1 VDPRDPPPTA
11 HQIGLIVS
19 GAGMLICFIAM
30 TRLDHFTRQGTV
42 YLALFFA
49 AFLFYL
55 AAAALTWRRPAPL
68 ALIFAAALLFRAPL
82 WFTEPSLST
91 DVWRYLWD
99 GHLVTN
105 GANPYAERVD
115 SPALDPLNVPLR
127 EHVEHGWM
135 ATPYPPAAVAVFGG
149 VDALIPG
156 SPTAMQV
163 TFSLFDLATGLLI
176 ARLLRR
182 LGRPPGRA
190 LLYLW
195 NPLIVVEFAHGAH
208 VDALMAFL
216 VVLALSLLLARR
228 HTWSAVALALAV
240 LVKLVP
246 LILLPVFVRRWG
258 VWRTLMFALILA
270 LGFVPFAGAGL
281 GLGPGAATGLFG
293 AARIYAAGWRTNDG
307 LFYWLAQTLDPLT
320 SDPVLAAK
328 LAGLLALGGLG
339 LWVMIHSVARSGP
352 ETHRGDGSADRTL
365 IHAALLIAAYL
376 LISPAVFPWYL
387 AWLLALLPLLPLRA
401 DPAARAFAAGWIV
414 FSATVNLSYLFYL
427 DPAHP
432 HEIMW
437 VRPVEYLPL
446 FAFLIAALAL
456 AAGRDHRSITA
467 PSRPDP

>member
-1 VDPRDPPPTA
+1 VDSGDPPPTS
-11 HQIGLIVS
+11 HQIGLILS

-30 TRLDHFTRQGTV
+30 TRLDHFTRQGGA
-42 YLALFFA
+42 YLALFFT

-55 AAAALTWRRPAPL
+55 AAAALAWRGGPRL
-68 ALIFAAALLFRAPL
+68 TALIFAAALLFRAPL

-99 GHLVTN
+99 GHLVTH

-115 SPALDPLNVPLR
+115 SPALDPLGVPLR

-176 ARLLRR
+176 IQLLRR
-182 LGRPPGRA
+182 LGRPPSRV

-228 HTWSAVALALAV
+228 YTWSAVTLAFAALA
-240 LVKLVP
+240 KLIP
-246 LILLPVFVRRWG
+246 LLLLPVFVRRWG
-258 VWRTLMFALILA
+258 LWRTLLFAAIVA
-270 LGFVPFAGAGL
+270 LGFAPFAGAGL

-293 AARIYAAGWRTNDG
+293 AARLYAAGWRTNDG
-307 LFYWLAQTLDPLT
+307 LSYWLVQTLDPLT
-320 SDPVLAAK
+320 TDPVLAAK
-328 LAGLLALGGLG
+328 LAGLLALAGLG
-339 LWVMIHSVARSGP
+339 LWVVVRSGP
-352 ETHRGDGSADRTL
+352 ETHRDDGPADRTL
-365 IHAALLIAAYL
+365 VHSALLIAAYL

-387 AWLLALLPLLPLRA
+387 AWLLALLPLLPLDA
-401 DPAARAFAAGWIV
+401 DPAARAFATGWIA

-432 HEIMW
+432 HEIAW
-437 VRPVEYLPL
+437 VRPAEYLPL
-446 FAFLIAALAL
+446 FALLIVALAL
-456 AAGRDHRSITA
+456 AAGRTNA
-467 PSRPDP
+467 PSRSDP

>member
-1 VDPRDPPPTA
+1 MNPGDPPPTP
-11 HQIGLIVS
+11 HKIGLIVS

-30 TRLDHFTRQGTV
+30 TRLDHFTRQGYA
-42 YLALFFA
+42 YLALFFT

-55 AAAALTWRRPAPL
+55 AAAALAWRGGTNL
-68 ALIFAAALLFRAPL
+68 LTFIFAAALLFRAPL

-99 GHLVTN
+99 GHLVTT

-115 SPALDPLNVPLR
+115 SPALDPLGVPLR

-176 ARLLRR
+176 IRLLRR

-195 NPLIVVEFAHGAH
+195 NPLVVVEFAQGAH
-208 VDALMAFL
+208 VDALMALL

-228 HTWSAVALALAV
+228 YTWSAAALAFATLA
-240 LVKLVP
+240 KLIP
-246 LILLPVFVRRWG
+246 LILLPVFIRRWG
-258 VWRTLMFALILA
+258 VWRTTLFAVIVT

-293 AARIYAAGWRTNDG
+293 AARLYAAGWRTNDG
-307 LFYWLAQTLDPLT
+307 LFYWLVQTLDPLT

-339 LWVMIHSVARSGP
+339 LWVVFNSGP
-352 ETHRGDGSADRTL
+352 ETHRDDGYADRTL
-365 IHAALLIAAYL
+365 TSAALLIAAYVL
-376 LISPAVFPWYL
+376 VSPTVFPWYL
-387 AWLLALLPLLPLRA
+387 AWLLALLPLLPLDA

-437 VRPVEYLPL
+437 VRPAEYLPL
-446 FAFLIAALAL
+446 FACLIAALAL
-456 AAGRDHRSITA
+456 AAGQINV
-467 PSRPDP
+467 PSPPDP